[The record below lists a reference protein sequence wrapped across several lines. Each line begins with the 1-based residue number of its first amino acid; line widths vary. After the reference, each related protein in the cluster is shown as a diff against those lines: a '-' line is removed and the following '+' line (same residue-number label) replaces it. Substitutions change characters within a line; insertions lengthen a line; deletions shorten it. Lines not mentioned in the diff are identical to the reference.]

1 MQGYRSVL
9 DLYPSWEQEEL
20 AWIDPATGQP
30 IATVEDERS
39 RPARER
45 EARIEQLEAHIEERE
60 ARAAAERRQL
70 TGDIRHTPG
79 LRLRERRRPMGGRC
93 RRAEH
98 QPVLPGG
105 AKRHPKRHRDPRT
118 GTQRPPYLQHQG
130 EPRTGEPPGHQRL
143 LQHRHL
149 QHPLFNVNYFCRL
162 ASIILA
168 GSPPY
173 PAPAAGPLRS
183 GSWGHRIPGSPSG
196 GPPGRWPPPWPWGWR
211 RCAPTGRRPG
221 WR

>member
-1 MQGYRSVL
+1 MQGYSPVL
-9 DLYPSWEQEEL
+9 DPYLRWEQEEL

-39 RPARER
+39 RAARER

-149 QHPLFNVNYFCRL
+149 QHPHRVYKG
-162 ASIILA
+162 IPGILEHWRRPKRPQR
-168 GSPPY
+168 GSPKLKSRWNLHFGGTEEWDIGIQVVFMSCY
-173 PAPAAGPLRS
+173 CGKVL
-183 GSWGHRIPGSPSG
+183 PS
-196 GPPGRWPPPWPWGWR
+196 R
-211 RCAPTGRRPG
+211 
-221 WR
+221 